1 MNTVMSLFV
10 SSLISFSNILQ
21 FPMLKFFFSLVSF
34 IPKQFIPFNA
44 IVNGYASQFP
54 FHVVPSQCLLILYP
68 QDYVPVVLTKVI
80 LSLVRHL
87 AISGDNFDFL
97 QLAGGR
103 EQMDMLLAS
112 NGQRQGILLNILQ
125 REVSHNKEL
134 SG

>member
-1 MNTVMSLFV
+1 MDMPLNFLF
-10 SSLISFSNILQ
+10 
-21 FPMLKFFFSLVSF
+21 MLFLLSV
-34 IPKQFIPFNA
+34 
-44 IVNGYASQFP
+44 
-54 FHVVPSQCLLILYP
+54 LLILYP

-125 REVSHNKEL
+125 REVSHDKEL